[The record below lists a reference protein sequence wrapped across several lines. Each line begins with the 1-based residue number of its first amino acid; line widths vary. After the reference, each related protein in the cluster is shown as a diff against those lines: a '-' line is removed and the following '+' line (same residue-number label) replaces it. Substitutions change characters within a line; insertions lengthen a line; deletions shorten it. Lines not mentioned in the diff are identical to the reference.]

1 MSLRTLEGGGHVPH
15 GDAHS
20 GHHHSPDQPLN
31 IQFEDIDQQNECY
44 MVGMWSFLV
53 TEIMFFGALFLLY
66 SIYRTH
72 YFAAYLDAHHFLNVT
87 YGTINTTVL
96 LFSSWTMVMA
106 VYSAQQN
113 KKWPMI
119 AFLAITCCCAFVF
132 MGIKYIEYSTKIR
145 EGLFPNNSFN
155 YAKALHHLAAE
166 HGGGTAA
173 PAASGEASHSTSG
186 TEGQGSQTSGA
197 AHNGDETHE
206 GGEHEATEPNPAN
219 FEHSPI
225 EGFNATVAT
234 PTKALANAV
243 VSADTVREE
252 VRAKRARLFFSIY
265 FTMTGLH
272 GVHVVVGILMM
283 SILMWM
289 RAVDHIAVRDYMPTE
304 LIGLYWHFVD
314 IVWIFLFPLM
324 YLIS

>member
-1 MSLRTLEGGGHVPH
+1 MSLRTLEGGGPAPH
-15 GDAHS
+15 GDTHH
-20 GHHHSPDQPLN
+20 GHHHGVDQPLN

-72 YFAAYLDAHHFLNVT
+72 YFSAYLDAHHFLDVKW
-87 YGTINTTVL
+87 GTTNTTVL
-96 LFSSWTMVMA
+96 LISSWTMVMA
-106 VYSAQQN
+106 VWSAQQG

-119 AFLAITCCCAFVF
+119 AFLAVTCLCAFAF
-132 MGIKYIEYSTKIR
+132 MGVKYIEYSGKIR

-155 YAKALHHLAAE
+155 YAKALHELEKE
-166 HGGGTAA
+166 HGGGGAAAA
-173 PAASGEASHSTSG
+173 PV
-186 TEGQGSQTSGA
+186 
-197 AHNGDETHE
+197 AHNAEEGHAGGDEE
-206 GGEHEATEPNPAN
+206 EVEPNPAN
-219 FEHSPI
+219 FDHAPK
-225 EGFNATVAT
+225 EGFNASVAT
-234 PTKALANAV
+234 PTKSLAHAV
-243 VSADTVREE
+243 VSSDTIKEE
-252 VRAKRARLFFSIY
+252 IRAKRARLFFSIY

-272 GVHVVVGILMM
+272 GVHVLVGIIMM

-304 LIGLYWHFVD
+304 MIGLYWHFVD

>member
-1 MSLRTLEGGGHVPH
+1 MSLRTLEGGGHAPH
-15 GDAHS
+15 GDAHN
-20 GHHHSPDQPLN
+20 GHHHGAAQPLN

-72 YFAAYLDAHHFLNVT
+72 YFGTYLDAHQFLDVKW
-87 YGTINTTVL
+87 GTLNTTVL
-96 LFSSWTMVMA
+96 LVSSWTMVMA
-106 VYSAQQN
+106 VWSAQQG

-119 AFLAITCCCAFVF
+119 GFLAATCLCAFMF
-132 MGIKYIEYSTKIR
+132 MGVKYIEYSGKIQ
-145 EGLFPNNSFN
+145 EGLFPNNSFD
-155 YAKALHHLAAE
+155 YAKALRHHAATQ
-166 HGGGTAA
+166 GGGEHSAT
-173 PAASGEASHSTSG
+173 PAASGEATHSTSG
-186 TEGQGSQTSGA
+186 TQGEGSQTSGA
-197 AHNGDETHE
+197 AHNGDETH
-206 GGEHEATEPNPAN
+206 GAVAVNPAN
-219 FEHSPI
+219 FDYAPK

-234 PTKALANAV
+234 PTKALAHAV
-243 VSADTVREE
+243 VSSDTVKEE

-272 GVHVVVGILMM
+272 GVHVVIGIIMM
-283 SILMWM
+283 SVLMWM
-289 RAVDHIAVRDYMPTE
+289 RAVDHIAVLDYMPTE